1 MHIFHV
7 WFAVKEVNLNNI
19 YAVLKEDLNPKKYS
33 DLGLAFGLKL
43 VDIHKIEKEFPNQSN
58 RHLQE
63 IIQTWIDQCTQSSPA
78 SWNTLAQK
86 LGSIYEYALASKV
99 TSFH

>member
-1 MHIFHV
+1 MHSFPV

-19 YAVLKEDLNPKKYS
+19 YALLIEDLDPKKYS

-43 VDIHKIEKEFPNQSN
+43 VDIHKIETEFPRQSN

-63 IIQTWIDQCTQSSPA
+63 IIQTWINRCTQSSQA

-86 LGSIYEYALASKV
+86 LEAIYEFALASKV
-99 TSFH
+99 ASFH